1 MLEPS
6 HSPTTIALK
15 PQKERGA
22 PLEVLFH
29 FLLWTHERT
38 RWVELQS
45 LQRNNGFVWRIF
57 HTNYVLS
64 IRLFILQSR
73 FISFCDVGSLAP
85 ISLRELIRGLIQLYL
100 IIPSP
105 SRSLRDGWVWI
116 VLPLCLDGM
125 KWEVWWASNEFV
137 QVVDQSLS
145 EGYNGSTSDR
155 PLEFPSFTPI

>member
-85 ISLRELIRGLIQLYL
+85 ISLRELIRGLIQLYI
-100 IIPSP
+100 IIP
-105 SRSLRDGWVWI
+105 
-116 VLPLCLDGM
+116 
-125 KWEVWWASNEFV
+125 
-137 QVVDQSLS
+137 
-145 EGYNGSTSDR
+145 
-155 PLEFPSFTPI
+155 FPSVRLEMDGFGSFFLFASMEWNGKFGELQTSSFKLWMSPCQRDTMDQLVIDH